1 MGTPDSDL
9 ERLLHAAARADEPAA
24 TAPFGF
30 DTRVVA
36 LWRSGGGER
45 SFFANEFARLLRRVA
60 IGAAVLMAVATVGAY
75 WQVTENE
82 DESEPLTNAYAIADS
97 AIDSGWLQ

>member
-9 ERLLHAAARADEPAA
+9 ERLLHAAARADKPAA
-24 TAPFGF
+24 APFGF

-36 LWRSGGGER
+36 LWRSGVGER
-45 SFFANEFARLLRRVA
+45 SSFANEFARLLRRVA
-60 IGAAVLMAVATVGAY
+60 VGAAVLMAVATVGAY

-97 AIDSGWLQ
+97 AIDSGWLP